1 MKKTSCNYTN
11 LSLPLRKV
19 ECKLETTASKM
30 AEGVLP
36 FVRGLDLTKNDFKV
50 WTSTYFILFI
60 NLLNPYSTVSVPF
73 VEAGF
78 SQAGSRHAKFTVVE
92 IEPNWIGMSSRRVI
106 SPNEA
111 GKSIDE

>member
-1 MKKTSCNYTN
+1 
-11 LSLPLRKV
+11 
-19 ECKLETTASKM
+19 M

-50 WTSTYFILFI
+50 WTFTYFILFI
-60 NLLNPYSTVSVPF
+60 SLLNPYTTVSVPL